1 MNVVEMD
8 RTAAAPA
15 APRERAKAFVY
26 RHTVSFEETNLTGNV
41 YFVRYLAWQG
51 RCREMFLRQFAA
63 SVIDELSK
71 DLRLVTIHASCDYYV
86 ELTAFDEVEV
96 QMRLAHEQ
104 QNRIGLAFEYYLC
117 KERQSTLVARG
128 AQEIGCMRQAAE
140 GLRPTPIPS
149 ELASALKEYAGR
161 HQ

>member
-1 MNVVEMD
+1 MNAVEMV

-15 APRERAKAFVY
+15 APKDRAKAFVY
-26 RHTVSFEETNLTGNV
+26 RHTISFEETNLLGNV
-41 YFVRYLAWQG
+41 YFVRHLAWQG
-51 RCREMFLRQFAA
+51 RCREMFLWQFAA

-86 ELTAFDEVEV
+86 ELTAFDEIEV
-96 QMRLAHEQ
+96 QMCLAYQQ

-117 KERQSTLVARG
+117 NERELTLVARG
-128 AQEIGCMRQAAE
+128 AQEIGCMRQTAE
-140 GLRPTPIPS
+140 GLRPTPVPPD
-149 ELASALKEYAGR
+149 LASALEEYAGR